1 VAEGNRERLE
11 KFFQG
16 LCSRFNCKIAEAVR
30 ETSGGSSPASR
41 SSSLGAAS
49 TCVLKPAEKAP
60 VSPLELLRDYHV
72 VSPDHHPECNPA
84 KVPRRP
90 RDAR

>member
-1 VAEGNRERLE
+1 MAEGNRERLE
-11 KFFQG
+11 KFFQV
-16 LCSRFNCKIAEAVR
+16 LCSRFNCRIAEVVR

-49 TCVLKPAEKAP
+49 AHILKPAEKAS
-60 VSPLELLRDYHV
+60 VSPLELLGDYHV
-72 VSPDHHPECNPA
+72 VSPDYHPECNPT